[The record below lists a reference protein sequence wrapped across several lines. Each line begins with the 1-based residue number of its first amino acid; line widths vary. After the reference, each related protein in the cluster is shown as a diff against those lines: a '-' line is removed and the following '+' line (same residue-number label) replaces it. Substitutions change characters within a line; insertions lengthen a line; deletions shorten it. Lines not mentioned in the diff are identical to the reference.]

1 LPVTEDIVA
10 AIENDLSAGSR
21 QFFPRLCIAIAIF
34 VLLLGLGELASY
46 LYLRLEQPPAPYS
59 EMPLPP
65 DHMKELQ
72 DSAAEHQYIP
82 FVEFRRQPFQGRYI
96 SVDGQG
102 VRTTLNSRCDDPKSL
117 RIWMFGDSVLWGSGV
132 SDADTIPSQLARVYV
147 ASGQN
152 VCITNYAEQA
162 WVSTQELVELL
173 LQLKYSIR
181 PPDLVVFYDGE
192 NDILPPHPDAPK
204 DINLAYYRFR
214 DALEILHEET
224 IPGLGYLERSN
235 TVRALNLVSEEIHR
249 RFANPKMP
257 AQSPLEIEAAAQ
269 ASVEIYQQNLQAVDA
284 LARSYGFRAF
294 YFWYPTSSMGRKP
307 LTAEEQAWV
316 RAEQKHSLQF
326 QLKQAGY
333 ELFSTIHHPRFLY
346 LGGALDDQ
354 RGRFYLDGAHLTSE
368 GNGIMAGK
376 IFGVLKSARDGALP

>member
-1 LPVTEDIVA
+1 MPATEDIVA
-10 AIENDLSAGSR
+10 ATENDLSSGSR
-21 QFFPRLCIAIAIF
+21 QFFPRLCIAIAVF
-34 VLLLGLGELASY
+34 VLLLGLGELASCI
-46 LYLRLEQPPAPYS
+46 YLRLQQPPPPYS

-65 DHMKELQ
+65 DQIKELQ
-72 DSAAEHQYIP
+72 DSAEHQFIP
-82 FVEFRRQPFQGRYI
+82 FVEFRRRPFQGRYI

-132 SDADTIPSQLARVYV
+132 SDADTIPSQLARVYA

-181 PPDLVVFYDGE
+181 PPDVVVFYDGE
-192 NDILPPHPDAPK
+192 NDILAPHPDAPQ
-204 DINLAYYRFR
+204 DINVGYYRFR
-214 DALEILHEET
+214 DALKLWHEED
-224 IPGLGYLERSN
+224 ISPLRYLERSN
-235 TVRALNLVSEEIHR
+235 TVRALNLLSAEIHR
-249 RFANPKMP
+249 RLANPNLP
-257 AQSPLEIEAAAQ
+257 ALSPIEIEAAAE
-269 ASVEIYQQNLQAVDA
+269 ASVENYQQNLQAVDA

-294 YFWYPTSSMGRKP
+294 YFWYPTSSTGRKP
-307 LTAEEQAWV
+307 LTAEEQTWV

-333 ELFSTIHHPRFLY
+333 AICSTLHRPRFLY

-354 RGRFYLDGAHLTSE
+354 RGRFYLDSAHLTSE

-376 IFGVLKSARDGALP
+376 IFQVLKNARDGALP